1 MATGTINFYSNL
13 KKWLQDGTVDL
24 DTDTINIA
32 LLNEGYTPVHTH
44 STSAQLSNEVAA
56 GGYAQKP
63 LASVTI
69 AATASAFVFDAADLV
84 WTASGAAFTAYHWV
98 MVDKTASDAL
108 LAWGFYGHRLNLYR
122 KTVPN
127 EGFNILHRWAQ
138 RMPAGWFVGQ
148 ASRHYSLG
156 PRVS

>member
-1 MATGTINFYSNL
+1 MATGSINFYSKL
-13 KKWLQDGTVDL
+13 KQWLQDGTVDL

-44 STSAQLSNEVAA
+44 SASAQLSNEVAV

-69 AATASAFVFDAADLV
+69 AATASAFAFDAADIA

-98 MVDKTASDAL
+98 MIDKTASDAL
-108 LAWGFYGHRLNLYR
+108 LAWGLIDASPA
-122 KTVPN
+122 KVTVADGN
-127 EGFNILHRWAQ
+127 VLTLSWNANGIWKLD
-138 RMPAGWFVGQ
+138 
-148 ASRHYSLG
+148 
-156 PRVS
+156 

>member
-1 MATGTINFYSNL
+1 MATGTINFYSGL

-44 STSAQLSNEVAA
+44 STSAQLSNEVGT
-56 GGYAQKP
+56 GGYAQKA

-98 MVDKTASDAL
+98 MIDKTASDAL
-108 LAWGFYGHRLNLYR
+108 LAWGLIDNS
-122 KTVPN
+122 
-127 EGFNILHRWAQ
+127 
-138 RMPAGWFVGQ
+138 PAKVAVADGNTLTLSWNANGIWK
-148 ASRHYSLG
+148 LD
-156 PRVS
+156 